1 MIKNNQTVTFL
12 LLIIA
17 QILLC
22 NFFTFSQYLMLTFLP
37 AMILFLPIK
46 QNTNTALFIAFA
58 AGFAVDFLSDGMLG
72 LSSLS
77 LVPVAFFR
85 KYIIRLVFGSEVL
98 ARGEDLSIQ
107 KNGIPHILTGVIIST
122 AIFLAIYI
130 WADGAGMR
138 PALFNLIKFAASL
151 TLSSLIS
158 VFITRTMTQ
167 DDR

>member
-1 MIKNNQTVTFL
+1 MRNNSLTLKFIL
-12 LLIIA
+12 LLIA

-46 QNTNTALFIAFA
+46 QNMPTTLFIAFA
-58 AGFAVDFLSDGMLG
+58 AGFTVDFLSDGMLG

-77 LVPVAFFR
+77 LTPVAFCR
-85 KYIIRLVFGSEVL
+85 KNIIKLVFGSEVI
-98 ARGEDLSIQ
+98 AREEDLSIQ
-107 KNGIPHILTGVIIST
+107 KNGIPHILTGIIIST

-138 PALFNLIKFAASL
+138 PVLFNLIKFAASL
-151 TLSSLIS
+151 ALSSVIS
-158 VFITRTMTQ
+158 VFITRTMAQ